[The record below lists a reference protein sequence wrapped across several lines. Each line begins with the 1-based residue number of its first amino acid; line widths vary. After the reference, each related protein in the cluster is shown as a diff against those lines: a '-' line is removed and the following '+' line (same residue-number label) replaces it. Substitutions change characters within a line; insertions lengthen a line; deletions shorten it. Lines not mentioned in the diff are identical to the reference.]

1 MEKLCSRVGLYGSG
15 GRQYGV
21 VIDAGSTGSRV
32 LGFSFHRSIIDNS
45 LRLDDELWKQVKPGL
60 SFYNEQPEN
69 CSHGMIKS
77 YGISMLF
84 YENWNGICYLL
95 PSKLYSYKTR
105 LDINICFK
113 PTITFLGL
121 VELLDAAKTFIP
133 KEYWK
138 TTPITLK
145 ATAGLRLLPKEEGD
159 AILEVARK
167 VRLILTP

>member
-1 MEKLCSRVGLYGSG
+1 MRIKKEFAISYHQNCTVIKH
-15 GRQYGV
+15 GR
-21 VIDAGSTGSRV
+21 ISK
-32 LGFSFHRSIIDNS
+32 FKNS
-45 LRLDDELWKQVKPGL
+45 D
-60 SFYNEQPEN
+60 
-69 CSHGMIKS
+69 IK
-77 YGISMLF
+77 F
-84 YENWNGICYLL
+84 
-95 PSKLYSYKTR
+95 
-105 LDINICFK
+105 
-113 PTITFLGL
+113 FLGL